1 MSTIVKS
8 LGIVCYLHLSMHI
21 DIRYFYKGL
30 SIVAVFLCVLSCSK
44 KQDIPF
50 SKKVKVSLRE
60 VGHHLLLANQDST
73 TIVKPVVTL
82 EELKY
87 ELSFEEQLEIHPD
100 SLVTYVNTSFKKVKL
115 PQDYFME
122 VLQCA
127 DREVAYSYYEKGRET
142 GNTDIH
148 CRTRKLKKGCYSI
161 QLTFLALPETATG
174 QLGSIYILL
183 FAIAIVL
190 GMAFV
195 YLKIHSKSIVRHSN
209 KDYASI
215 GKYRFYPEQNKL
227 IKEASE
233 ISLSKKE
240 CELLSIFIANPF
252 QIMKREELTKK
263 VWEDKGVIVGRSL
276 DTYISK
282 LRKKLREDPSVKL
295 TNIHGVGYKLEF

>member
-1 MSTIVKS
+1 
-8 LGIVCYLHLSMHI
+8 MHI
-21 DIRYFYKGL
+21 DIQYFYKGCI
-30 SIVAVFLCVLSCSK
+30 IVAAFLGILSCSK

-50 SKKVKVSLRE
+50 PKKVKVSLRE

-82 EELKY
+82 AELKY
-87 ELSFEEQLEIHPD
+87 QLSFEEQLEIHPD
-100 SLVTYVNTSFKKVKL
+100 SLVIYMDNSFKKAML
-115 PQDYFME
+115 PRDYFIE
-122 VLQCA
+122 VLQCI
-127 DREVAYSYYEKGRET
+127 DKEVAYSYYENGRKT

-148 CRTRKLKKGCYSI
+148 CRKRQLKKGCYRI
-161 QLTFLALPETATG
+161 HVTFMEIPETGTR
-174 QLGSIYILL
+174 QFGSAHVLL
-183 FAIAIVL
+183 SGIAIVL
-190 GMAFV
+190 AIAFI
-195 YLKIHSKSIVRHSN
+195 YFKINPKSIPKHSN
-209 KDYASI
+209 KDFAPI
-215 GKYRFYPEQNKL
+215 GKYKFYPEQNKL

-295 TNIHGVGYKLEF
+295 TNIHGVGYRLEF